1 MSAISRIGWRN
12 LWRHRRRTLITASAM
27 AFGLA
32 FCMGMVA
39 MVDAIYT
46 DLFDLVVGD
55 NLGHAQLHHPEYPK
69 QRAMWETI
77 EDAGGVVAE
86 LEALPEVE
94 RATPRLFGYGLA
106 GLADDSRG
114 AQLIGVDP
122 AREAAMTKLDT
133 KLVQGRHLGDAA
145 AHEAVIG
152 IKLAEKLDAGLGD
165 EVVVVTQA
173 ADGSTGNDL
182 YTVVGIVETGQVAID
197 RAGIYLHLADVQEL
211 LVLPG
216 QAHEISLVA
225 PDAEGIDAMLAAV
238 AGLAEA
244 RGLLARSW
252 GEINPQMAQMME
264 LSDASSGIMMF
275 FIFGVAALGIL
286 NTMLMS
292 VFERTKELG
301 VIRALGLRPFG
312 LFRLVMWETGA
323 LTAVAC
329 GIGLPLGAALIAY
342 LMLHGLDLSAVAT
355 ESTVMGVKWNPVMG
369 AELHLDKQ
377 LQLVVGLFVISFVAA
392 LWPAI
397 RAARLRPVEAMR
409 QE

>member
-12 LWRHRRRTLITASAM
+12 LWRHKRRTLITASAM
-27 AFGLA
+27 AFGLG
-32 FCMGMVA
+32 FCLGTVA
-39 MVDAIYT
+39 LIDGVYV
-46 DLFDLVVGD
+46 DLFDLIVGD

-69 QRAMWETI
+69 KRGMWETI
-77 EDAGGVVAE
+77 EDADGVIAE

-94 RATPRLFGYGLA
+94 RATPRLFGYGLL
-106 GLADDSRG
+106 GFADDSRG
-114 AQLIGVDP
+114 TQIIGVDP

-133 KLVQGRHLGDAA
+133 KLADGRYLADGA
-145 AHEAVIG
+145 AHEALLGV
-152 IKLAEKLDAGLGD
+152 KLADKLDVTVGD
-165 EVVVVTQA
+165 EVVMVTQA

-197 RAGIYLHLADVQEL
+197 RAGMYLHLADAQEL

-216 QAHEISLVA
+216 QVHEITMVA
-225 PDAEGIDAMLAAV
+225 PDAEGIDAMMAAV
-238 AGLAEA
+238 TTPAEG
-244 RGLLARSW
+244 RGLLARHW
-252 GEINPQMAQMME
+252 REINPQMAQMMD

-312 LFRLVMWETGA
+312 LFKLVMWETAA

-329 GIGLPLGAALIAY
+329 AIGLPLGLGHAARECHCEQCCKQPHNNLIP
-342 LMLHGLDLSAVAT
+342 LL
-355 ESTVMGVKWNPVMG
+355 
-369 AELHLDKQ
+369 
-377 LQLVVGLFVISFVAA
+377 
-392 LWPAI
+392 
-397 RAARLRPVEAMR
+397 RLRP
-409 QE
+409 